1 MTMKSARSA
10 RSQRARPTFVTALWP
25 WLRILAAVTVIAAIV
40 AQLGASIATAEALGR
55 DVGTVVASFLSF
67 FTVLSNAMSAAVLC
81 WAGVHSLIDKGE
93 GVQPRSLSLALAC
106 VTTYMVVTGLV
117 YNALLRNE
125 TLPQGSAPIPWS
137 NEVLHLIAPVFMLV
151 DLLVAQRKRGIAW
164 SSVAVITAFPLVW
177 CVYTLVRGPLIV
189 SPLTGERPWYPYPFL
204 NPYTEGGWASVLVYV
219 AAIAAVVL
227 AVGLLVVAWTR
238 RDSARS
244 TRGANLN
251 ER

>member
-1 MTMKSARSA
+1 MTMKAARSA
-10 RSQRARPTFVTALWP
+10 RSLRAHPTFATTLWP
-25 WLRILAAVTVIAAIV
+25 WLRILAALIVIAAVV
-40 AQLGASIATAEALGR
+40 AQLGASIAKAEELGR
-55 DVGTVVASFLSF
+55 DVGTVVANFLSF

-93 GVQPRSLSLALAC
+93 GAQPRSLSIALAC

-125 TLPQGSAPIPWS
+125 ALPQGSAP
-137 NEVLHLIAPVFMLV
+137 
-151 DLLVAQRKRGIAW
+151 
-164 SSVAVITAFPLVW
+164 
-177 CVYTLVRGPLIV
+177 LVRGPLIV

-204 NPYTEGGWASVLVYV
+204 NPFTVGGWGWVLVYV
-219 AAIAAVVL
+219 AVTAAVVL

-238 RDSARS
+238 RDSALSKRDATVS
-244 TRGANLN
+244 